1 MTLHNTAA
9 AEFEVAVFGGGDVGE
24 GIVGTRESSIDIDE
38 FFFYK
43 TITLG
48 LY

>member
-24 GIVGTRESSIDIDE
+24 GIVGTRESVTEKFGIKFGQRGE
-38 FFFYK
+38 LV
-43 TITLG
+43 T
-48 LY
+48 